1 MIDYS
6 YYNITTGEI
15 TSTYSTNTDSIP
27 AIYDPIIQVVEGAYN
42 YLEYYV
48 KDRVVVAYTS
58 EQKQLKKQKPI
69 DRPVIWSNETF
80 SWTDL

>member
-1 MIDYS
+1 MIEYS
-6 YYNITTGEI
+6 YYNIITGEI

-27 AIYDPIIQVVEGAYN
+27 IIYDPKVQVIVGAYD
-42 YLEYYV
+42 YMEYYI
-48 KDRVVVAYTS
+48 KDEIPIAYTL

-69 DRPVIWSNETF
+69 DRPVAWSNETF